1 MRIRGARLRW
11 IPTRGSRKVYRLRH
25 NRSLSI
31 TGFDHKGRGTRGEGA
46 RPLGFIILL
55 LFALA
60 AQAQETVLEVIDL
73 KYRSA
78 DQIVPMLKPLLAP
91 GGTISSLQNR
101 VIVRTTPQNL
111 AELHKVLDAVD
122 TVPKRLVISV
132 RQEAAGTGTASEAEV
147 SGSIGTGDARVTV
160 PGSRNRPG
168 DTVVIRQG
176 DNVVKGR
183 VQSSQSATT
192 NRGVQTVQVLEGN
205 EATIRIGQSVP
216 IRSSSVT
223 RTPQGTQISESVEY
237 RDSDTGF
244 RVRPRVH
251 GDQITL
257 EISAR
262 SDAPANPNS
271 QTLNI
276 QHVDTVVSGRQGEW
290 LEIGGI
296 DQSRTQTDNGTV
308 SRRSGSASDDRKL
321 FLKVDLVP

>member
-1 MRIRGARLRW
+1 M
-11 IPTRGSRKVYRLRH
+11 SRKIS
-25 NRSLSI
+25 SLCGLLI
-31 TGFDHKGRGTRGEGA
+31 
-46 RPLGFIILL
+46 LGYLL
-55 LFALA
+55 IGY
-60 AQAQETVLEVIDL
+60 AQETVLEVIDL

-122 TVPKRLVISV
+122 TMPKRLVISV

-168 DTVVIRQG
+168 DTVVIRKG
-176 DNVVKGR
+176 DNVVRGR
-183 VQSSQSATT
+183 VLSSQSATT

-216 IRSSSVT
+216 IRSQSVIQ
-223 RTPQGTQISESVEY
+223 TPQGAQISQSVEY
-237 RDSDTGF
+237 RDADTGF
-244 RVRPRVH
+244 RVRPRVR
-251 GDQITL
+251 GDQVTL
-257 EISAR
+257 EISTR

-276 QHVDTVVSGRQGEW
+276 QRVDTVVSGRLGEW
-290 LEIGGI
+290 MEIGGI
-296 DQSRTQTDNGTV
+296 EQSRTQTDNGTI
-308 SRRSGSASDDRKL
+308 SRRSGSASDDRKV
-321 FLKVDLVP
+321 FLKVEQMP

>member
-1 MRIRGARLRW
+1 
-11 IPTRGSRKVYRLRH
+11 
-25 NRSLSI
+25 
-31 TGFDHKGRGTRGEGA
+31 
-46 RPLGFIILL
+46 LL
-55 LFALA
+55 ALTLA
-60 AQAQETVLEVIDL
+60 AHAQQTVLEVIDL

-132 RQEAAGTGTASEAEV
+132 RQEAGGTGITSEAEV

-176 DNVVKGR
+176 DNVVRGR

-192 NRGVQTVQVLEGN
+192 NRDVQTVQVLEGN

-223 RTPQGTQISESVEY
+223 RTPQGTQIAESVEH
-237 RDSDTGF
+237 RDADTGF
-244 RVRPRVH
+244 RVRPRVR
-251 GDQITL
+251 GDQVTL
-257 EISAR
+257 EISTR
-262 SDAPANPNS
+262 SDAQVNPSS

-276 QHVDTVVSGRQGEW
+276 QRVDTVVSGRLGEW
-290 LEIGGI
+290 IEIGGI
-296 DQSRTQTDNGTV
+296 DQSRPQTDNGSI
-308 SRRSGSASDDRKL
+308 SRRSGSASDDRKV
-321 FLKVDLVP
+321 FLKVEKLP